1 MLGGVAYRFVMIQ
14 QPVTMKSRATDRNWK
29 PNWVLLLV
37 PPLLLFIKDFIAIN
51 AMLATEPGITA
62 RTKLYFIYSQLPGAL
77 FFNDLNGAMLFNYI
91 LGLVVG
97 GLWWFIVERR
107 SRRNATQIVGPQRG

>member
-1 MLGGVAYRFVMIQ
+1 MYRFVMIL

-97 GLWWFIVERR
+97 GLLWFIAERR

>member
-1 MLGGVAYRFVMIQ
+1 MLGGVVYRFVMIL

-37 PPLLLFIKDFIAIN
+37 PPLLLFTKDFIAIN

-62 RTKLYFIYSQLPGAL
+62 RTKLYFI
-77 FFNDLNGAMLFNYI
+77 
-91 LGLVVG
+91 
-97 GLWWFIVERR
+97 
-107 SRRNATQIVGPQRG
+107 

>member
-1 MLGGVAYRFVMIQ
+1 MLGGVAYRFVMIL

-97 GLWWFIVERR
+97 GLLWFIAERR

>member
-1 MLGGVAYRFVMIQ
+1 MLGGVTYRFAMI
-14 QPVTMKSRATDRNWK
+14 PKAVTMSSRATDRNWK
-29 PNWVLLLV
+29 PNWVLVLV

-77 FFNDLNGAMLFNYI
+77 FFDDLNGAMLFNYI
-91 LGLVVG
+91 LALVVG
-97 GLWWFIVERR
+97 GLWWFIAERR
-107 SRRNATQIVGPQRG
+107 LRRTATHNSNVK

>member
-1 MLGGVAYRFVMIQ
+1 MSG
-14 QPVTMKSRATDRNWK
+14 RANDQNWE

-62 RTKLYFIYSQLPGAL
+62 PTKLYFIYSQLPGAL
-77 FFNDLNGAMLFNYI
+77 FFDDLNGAMLFNY
-91 LGLVVG
+91 LLAFVVG
-97 GLWWFIVERR
+97 GLLWFIAARR
-107 SRRNATQIVGPQRG
+107 PRRNAS